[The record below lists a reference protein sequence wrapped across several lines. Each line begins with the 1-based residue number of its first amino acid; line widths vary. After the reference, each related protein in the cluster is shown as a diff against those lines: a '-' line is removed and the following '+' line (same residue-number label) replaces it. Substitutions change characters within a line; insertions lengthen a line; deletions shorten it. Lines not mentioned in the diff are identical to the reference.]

1 MFTSTSVSVH
11 GFRACSYD
19 PACRDVSPSGT
30 DISMRSYGVF
40 HPPCRDEILL
50 LALAKRVHFSHATQL
65 FSDFGVFLYLFART
79 SIALA
84 IYLTL
89 SYSSYQHKAR

>member
-19 PACRDVSPSGT
+19 PACRD
-30 DISMRSYGVF
+30 GVF

-89 SYSSYQHKAR
+89 LYSSYQHKAR